1 MFNFYYIFLTFI
13 TYSILGWIIESTYCS
28 IFEKKII
35 NRGFLIGPYCP
46 IYGSAAVVI
55 ILTLSSFKNNFIAIF
70 FLSMILSGILEYIT
84 SYMLEKIFK
93 LSLWDYSTYKFNIN
107 GRVCLRNLLMFGAL
121 AVLLIEFINPVVD
134 VFYEIIPENVTMAIF
149 FITLICF
156 TADIILTS
164 IAVFDIRK
172 MANKTLDLDELTN
185 VRNEVTTNVRTD
197 IESKAESL
205 KFNLEDKSDRFIEN
219 LENKSDLVRKKLE
232 KLSKVRVN
240 FTHIRFMKAFPKLK
254 SINANESI
262 ENLKKVISKL
272 K

>member
-55 ILTLSSFKNNFIAIF
+55 ILTLSSFKNNFVAIF
-70 FLSMILSGILEYIT
+70 LLSMILSGILEYIT
-84 SYMLEKIFK
+84 SYVLEKIFK
-93 LSLWDYSTYKFNIN
+93 LSLWDYSTYKFNLN
-107 GRVCLRNLLMFGAL
+107 GRICLRNLLMFGVL
-121 AVLLIEFINPVVD
+121 AVLLIEFINPAVD
-134 VFYEIIPENVTMAIF
+134 TFYETIPENITMAIF
-149 FITLICF
+149 FITLLCF

-185 VRNEVTTNVRTD
+185 VRNEVTTNVKMD
-197 IESKAESL
+197 IENRAESL
-205 KFNLEDKSDRFIEN
+205 MVNIEDKSDKFMGS
-219 LENKSDLVRKKLE
+219 LENKSDLIKRNLE
-232 KLSKVRVN
+232 KLSKVKLN
-240 FTHIRFMKAFPKLK
+240 FTHKRFIKAFPKLK